1 MNLLIKKNEPTGLKN
16 SKGGDVGG
24 KDTESSGKGGD
35 INLINKSELIL
46 TLNNVLDI
54 KKIR

>member
-1 MNLLIKKNEPTGLKN
+1 M
-16 SKGGDVGG
+16 GG

-35 INLINKSELIL
+35 INLIRKSKLIL

-54 KKIR
+54 KKIDKEQASITKIEVKDK